1 MTSTTSS
8 IRRRKEFRETYLWSL
23 KKNRGMMA
31 LMALLLFMALP
42 MILMTIMANARNNTK
57 EIYTP
62 DMWTQ
67 TYMQSFRSLIPI
79 LAIPITLIFVVVLSV
94 FLFSYMHQKRSVDLF
109 HAMPVGRSPML
120 LGRLF
125 AGLTALFAPILLNF
139 AITLAVG
146 ISYPVEM
153 NTCWIPILT
162 YLLWLMLIS
171 AAALFFCAFMAVCTG
186 TTVDMILSILGVNAA
201 YPLLIFLSNNF
212 ARLLLPGFATDLN
225 SSSIILAA
233 IAPFAAAFMPFF
245 GNSGRIYR
253 GRIISGATQNVETAF
268 FIWWILFALVLLAV
282 TVILYK
288 KRSSECAESSF
299 AFPIPKNVICFMI
312 TAVTGLGFGLILR
325 GSSGESSANFFIGLI
340 AGSLAAHIVTEAIY
354 SRGFKHLRKSFA
366 GYGVFVAVFLVAYAI
381 LATGGFGYDTRI
393 PNAADVAS
401 VSIDGE
407 YYDGNDTIY
416 RPDGNTLAQITP
428 TLTEAKNIEQM
439 VDVHKKVIE
448 ENKKSYPYSIQM
460 SNGITYKLSYHLK
473 NGKVVKRSYSVP
485 YQDTKDGGYTTV
497 FTPITEL
504 KEYRESGN
512 LLFYVEPEY
521 IKSIDVNTRNN
532 GEGLTVAPDLNTKK
546 RLLEAM
552 RQDYLNGIIDSNKEN
567 TTVSIS
573 VEYKHPIEL
582 RDGKLKSYLG
592 NYSGKIDLGSRGYQL
607 PEKGSATVALIKE
620 LGWDK

>member
-1 MTSTTSS
+1 MTSTTSL

-57 EIYTP
+57 EIYTS

-109 HAMPVGRSPML
+109 HALPVGRSPML
-120 LGRLF
+120 LGRLL

-146 ISYPVEM
+146 MSYPVEM
-153 NTCWIPILT
+153 NTCWAPILT
-162 YLLWLMLIS
+162 YLLWLMLVS

-201 YPLLIFLSNNF
+201 YPLLIFLSDNF
-212 ARLLLPGFATDLN
+212 ARLLLPGLATDLN
-225 SSSIILAA
+225 PNSIILTA

-245 GNSGRIYR
+245 GDGGR
-253 GRIISGATQNVETAF
+253 ISGATQNVGTAF

-288 KRSSECAESSF
+288 RRSSECAESSF

-325 GSSGESSANFFIGLI
+325 GSGENAANFFIGLI

-354 SRGFKHLRKSFA
+354 SRGFKQLRKSFA
-366 GYGVFVAVFLVAYAI
+366 GYGIFAAVFLVAYAI

-407 YYDGNDTIY
+407 SYDGNNTVY
-416 RPDGNTLAQITP
+416 RTDGSRLAQITP
-428 TLTEAKNIEQM
+428 TLTEAKNIEQTI
-439 VDVHKKVIE
+439 DVHKKVIE

-460 SNGITYKLSYHLK
+460 SNGITYNLSYHLK
-473 NGKVVKRSYSVP
+473 NGKVLKRAYSVP

-497 FTPITEL
+497 FTPLTEL

-521 IKSIDVNTRNN
+521 IKSVDVNTRNN
-532 GEGLTVAPDLNTKK
+532 GDGLTVAPDLNTKK

-552 RQDYLNGIIDSNKEN
+552 RQDSLNGTIDSNKVD

-573 VEYKHPIEL
+573 IEYKHPTEL
-582 RDGKLKSYLG
+582 KDGKLKSYLG
-592 NYSGKIDLGSRGYQL
+592 NYNDKIDLGSRGYQL